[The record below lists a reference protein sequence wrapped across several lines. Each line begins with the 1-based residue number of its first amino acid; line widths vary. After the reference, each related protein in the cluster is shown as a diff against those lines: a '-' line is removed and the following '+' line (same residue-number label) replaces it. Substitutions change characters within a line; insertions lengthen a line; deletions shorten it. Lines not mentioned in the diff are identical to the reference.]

1 MRVLPEGTTRCLQRT
16 RTPDEDAAFSGYQ
29 CRQGRVDELRK
40 PSDEPLLILAA
51 AGFCLFYQATAS
63 NTLIQAMSPEA
74 MRGRAIGILPM
85 LILGMIDG
93 EPGAVWVAGGQVR
106 VAFVFTIEDA
116 RVSGIDLVMD
126 PARLAELDVKID

>member
-1 MRVLPEGTTRCLQRT
+1 
-16 RTPDEDAAFSGYQ
+16 
-29 CRQGRVDELRK
+29 
-40 PSDEPLLILAA
+40 
-51 AGFCLFYQATAS
+51 
-63 NTLIQAMSPEA
+63 MSPEA